1 MRVLKLSV
9 LVLFAFLA
17 LLACSGNKGARK
29 SDFVI
34 AESKSVEASIFKAQ
48 CALCHGNEANGKE
61 VSGVQVPSLRYGK
74 AANLTEA
81 QIYEQIKFGRLPMPS
96 FKDQLS
102 DEDIRKMVKFIMR
115 DLQGRE

>member
-1 MRVLKLSV
+1 MKILKLAV
-9 LVLFAFLA
+9 IFIFAVAAFV
-17 LLACSGNKGARK
+17 ACSKGGAK
-29 SDFVI
+29 KTDFVI

-74 AANLTEA
+74 AANLTEE
-81 QIYEQIKFGRLPMPS
+81 QMYQQIKFGKLPMPS

-102 DEDIRKMVKFIMR
+102 EDDIRKMVKFIMR